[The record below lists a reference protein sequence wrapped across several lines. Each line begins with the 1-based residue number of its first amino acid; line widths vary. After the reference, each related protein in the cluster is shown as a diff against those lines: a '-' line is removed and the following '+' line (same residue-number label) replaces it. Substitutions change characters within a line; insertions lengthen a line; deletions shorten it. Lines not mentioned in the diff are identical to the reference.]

1 MESRTAFGS
10 GGWWKG
16 VWDAS
21 LPPKKSV
28 NEVPVEYICVVRS
41 NRVYFKSK
49 IFPDG
54 PIHFNITIARYRN
67 KEVGI
72 SNLKPGTFL
81 RVPRVSSKH
90 FATRMHSSRMRSAR
104 SSSRP
109 GGSPSGTPLRNQA
122 PPPRTRHHPPG
133 TRHPPRTRHPLPV
146 DSHTPV
152 NILPCPKLRLRAVK
166 MALQTKN
173 ASHPRNGGN
182 MLALQKH
189 DGQTSVVQKWET
201 KNIFLHKFPLL
212 QAKILTLALCRI
224 ASTCKSA
231 ASFNT
236 FSKSGKICV
245 SRTNVSSSP
254 ILLN

>member
-1 MESRTAFGS
+1 MESRTTFGS
-10 GGWWKG
+10 GGWWWKG

-72 SNLKPGTFL
+72 SNLKPGTFP

-109 GGSPSGTPLRNQA
+109 GGLHQA
-122 PPPRTRHHPPG
+122 PPSG
-133 TRHPPRTRHPLPV
+133 TRHPPQDQAPPPPSGTRHPLPV
-146 DSHTPV
+146 DRHTPV

-189 DGQTSVVQKWET
+189 DGQTSVVQK
-201 KNIFLHKFPLL
+201 
-212 QAKILTLALCRI
+212 
-224 ASTCKSA
+224 
-231 ASFNT
+231 
-236 FSKSGKICV
+236 
-245 SRTNVSSSP
+245 
-254 ILLN
+254 